1 MVLLRIGGMGVAG
14 LRPTWWTAA
23 RKEEVW
29 ERWKAG
35 ESATDIARAL
45 EKKSGSIH
53 MVLRATGG
61 IAPPLRHRSI
71 RSLSLAER
79 EEISRGL
86 AIGESMRFIALRLG
100 RSASTI
106 SREVN
111 RNGGG
116 ANYRGAKADESAWER
131 ARRPKRCLLAV
142 NRRLRDVVARKLRE
156 DWSPQQISGW
166 LLESNPND
174 EAMRVSHETIY
185 RTLFVQARGAL
196 KKELVAHLRSGRTMR
211 HSRNASTERSRRGQ
225 IKGAV
230 SIRERPAEAGDR
242 AVPGHWEG
250 DLIRGG
256 RNTYVATLVERSSRF
271 VMLVRVG
278 GKDTVSVV
286 GALSDQIRRL
296 PKTMIDTLTWDRG
309 AEMAAHKTFT
319 IATDVAV
326 YFCDPSSPWQ
336 RGTNE
341 NTNGLLRQ
349 YLPKGTDLSV
359 HNQHDLDAM
368 AHRLNTRPR
377 KTLGYRTPADTLA
390 DTVALTG

>member
-1 MVLLRIGGMGVAG
+1 
-14 LRPTWWTAA
+14 
-23 RKEEVW
+23 
-29 ERWKAG
+29 
-35 ESATDIARAL
+35 
-45 EKKSGSIH
+45 

-61 IAPPLRHRSI
+61 IAPPPRRRSI
-71 RSLSLAER
+71 RSLSLSER

-106 SREVN
+106 CREIN
-111 RNGGG
+111 RHGGRG
-116 ANYRGAKADESAWER
+116 NYRATKADESAWER

-142 NRRLRDVVARKLRE
+142 NRRLGDVVAKKLKE

-166 LLESNPND
+166 LVQSNPND

-185 RTLFVQARGAL
+185 RTLFVQTKGAL

-211 HSRNASTERSRRGQ
+211 HSRNASRERSRRGQ
-225 IKGAV
+225 IKGAI

-250 DLIRGG
+250 DLIRGT

-271 VMLVRVG
+271 VMVVRVE

-296 PKTMIDTLTWDRG
+296 PRTMIDTLTWDRG
-309 AEMAAHKTFT
+309 AEMAAHKQFT

-326 YFCDPSSPWQ
+326 YY
-336 RGTNE
+336 
-341 NTNGLLRQ
+341 LR
-349 YLPKGTDLSV
+349 PE
-359 HNQHDLDAM
+359 
-368 AHRLNTRPR
+368 
-377 KTLGYRTPADTLA
+377 
-390 DTVALTG
+390 